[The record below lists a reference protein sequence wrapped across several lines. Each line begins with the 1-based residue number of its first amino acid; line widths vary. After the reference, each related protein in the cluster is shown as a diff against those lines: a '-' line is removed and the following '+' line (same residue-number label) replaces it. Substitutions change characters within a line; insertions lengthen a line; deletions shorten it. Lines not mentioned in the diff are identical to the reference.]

1 MLHNDALEA
10 LSSENAQS
18 RAIDALHARVVA
30 LERLPAQAALCAC
43 VIAIACA
50 VLVGIASGLA
60 RVSLT
65 SGAHTAWNV
74 TAADELEEDEE
85 EEDKPTPDADADKK
99 KTQ

>member
-18 RAIDALHARVVA
+18 RAIDALHARVAA
-30 LERLPAQAALCAC
+30 LERLPAQVALCAC
-43 VIAIACA
+43 VIAIVCA

-65 SGAHTAWNV
+65 SGAHTSWNV
-74 TAADELEEDEE
+74 TAADELEEEGGDEPAPVA
-85 EEDKPTPDADADKK
+85 EDEK

>member
-18 RAIDALHARVVA
+18 RAIDALHARIVA

-43 VIAIACA
+43 VIIIIMCA
-50 VLVGIASGLA
+50 VLVGIASGFA

-65 SGAHTAWNV
+65 SGAHTSWNV
-74 TAADELEEDEE
+74 TAADELEEEGGDE
-85 EEDKPTPDADADKK
+85 PAPDAENEK